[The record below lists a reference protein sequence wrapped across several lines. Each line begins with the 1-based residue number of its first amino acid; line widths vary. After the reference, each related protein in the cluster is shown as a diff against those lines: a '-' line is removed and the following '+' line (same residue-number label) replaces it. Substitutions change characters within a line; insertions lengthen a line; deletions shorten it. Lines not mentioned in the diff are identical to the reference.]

1 MPSPSSLVLL
11 SSRNRATM
19 VTWRHS
25 SPLYF
30 GGTICSPRNNLDV
43 NKLHK
48 KAFPWNQWV
57 RTPKLHIFE
66 TALQNGFFFG
76 SDGFGEFVWTTETGG
91 GGGESRVNTPHRI
104 RVDANI
110 KYSVSAYP
118 DSCLRGLRMP
128 VYMNSN
134 RWRCLI
140 VTITEATQPQRR
152 RQRERQ
158 KRNKLRLAFLYIFLC
173 RHCSTKTWNS
183 LISPFMVDVNTRNRY
198 SFCFCEL

>member
-43 NKLHK
+43 NKLHRK
-48 KAFPWNQWV
+48 RFPEISESAHRNC
-57 RTPKLHIFE
+57 IF
-66 TALQNGFFFG
+66 LKPLSRMDFFWIRR
-76 SDGFGEFVWTTETGG
+76 VWW
-91 GGGESRVNTPHRI
+91 I
-104 RVDANI
+104 RVDDWNRWGRGWI
-110 KYSVSAYP
+110 QTGYTTPNSSRRKYQVFSFSVSGFVFTWAKN
-118 DSCLRGLRMP
+118 
-128 VYMNSN
+128 VYINRN

-152 RQRERQ
+152 HQRERQ
-158 KRNKLRLAFLYIFLC
+158 KSNKLRLAFLYIFLC